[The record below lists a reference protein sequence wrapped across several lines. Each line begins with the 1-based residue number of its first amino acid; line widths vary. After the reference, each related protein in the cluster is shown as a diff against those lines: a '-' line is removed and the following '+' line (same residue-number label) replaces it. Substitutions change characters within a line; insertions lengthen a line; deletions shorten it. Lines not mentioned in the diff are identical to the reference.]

1 MKMKNRLKREIS
13 MLPVIKAGF
22 SRKMASIWY
31 KKTRRDKRQYKDIYG
46 NSFIKEVHKQGF
58 LCETLERYNWKTSD
72 LDKHISNFDYIYLE
86 PFNNSFSK
94 WLQDIITTNRILRE
108 YEPHLR
114 KVFYS
119 IVQRNGKKLILNT
132 ENENREYSV
141 NDIINTLME
150 ERVLQLRPA
159 FWLSNGA
166 RYKLEIKN
174 SNLYIEEKKSTLMDL
189 KTMITELEDI
199 NYIVSEYFDIKYEA
213 EGAINGYDHYLK
225 LWIANDSN
233 NSPQILDAVM
243 HILWN
248 ENNEIIRKKKESN
261 VNLDSGVFKIDDSIL
276 EIENWGFIKEKILS
290 ISKTLNK
297 LTYFTISVAL
307 KSNKDFKILSM
318 SANPILPPNN
328 IGDKLNNYLMDKA
341 KEKKENRVY
350 TFRDRINA
358 IKKSRFYK
366 YTKKNAKPGM
376 RPYMYALWLKSVWD
390 DLWNTKVSLRKK
402 LWAWKRGFLSF
413 RIEQYRLTED
423 NYSEF
428 LSDYNYHW
436 LNRINNA
443 YQIWINDKTTFR
455 YILEP
460 FKEYIPQYYF
470 SIFKRN
476 GKTEIEKMQDCNEK
490 YEADYNGIIDALKEK
505 KKLALKPS
513 AGTHGDGFYC
523 LAFEN
528 GKLTVN
534 GEYKSEEQFIELVEQ
549 FKSFYLITEYIDMND
564 ELKKIYPKSVNSI
577 RIMVIN
583 ETGYEP
589 KIMQSYMRI
598 GSSRTGYTDNVGYGG
613 ICVMINTKTGEMYNP
628 ETIVDHK
635 FYPCPKHPDTGT
647 LIEGK
652 IPYWDEIC
660 EKIKEICRYLSELE
674 YLGFD
679 IAVTNDGFQVI
690 EINIHQDLHKV
701 ATLDGEVIDFYK
713 RKMRNK
719 LSIGAEE

>member
-1 MKMKNRLKREIS
+1 MF
-13 MLPVIKAGF
+13 PVIRAGY

-31 KKTRRDKRQYKDIYG
+31 KKTRRDKKNYKEIYDKK
-46 NSFIKEVHKQGF
+46 FIKEVHKKGF
-58 LCETLERYNWKTSD
+58 LCDTLERYNWGIDD
-72 LDKHISNFDYIYLE
+72 LDNYISNFDYIYLE

-94 WLQDIITTNRILRE
+94 WLQDIITTNRILKD
-108 YEPHLR
+108 YDSHLR

-119 IVQRNGKKLILNT
+119 IVQRNGEKLVLNI
-132 ENENREYSV
+132 ENENREYTV
-141 NDIINTLME
+141 NDIIKTLMKE
-150 ERVLQLRPA
+150 KVLQLRPA
-159 FWLSNGA
+159 FWLSKRA

-189 KTMITELEDI
+189 KKIISELDDV
-199 NYIVSEYFDIKYEA
+199 NYIVSEYFDITYEA
-213 EGAINGYDHYLK
+213 EGPLNGYDHYLK
-225 LWIANDSN
+225 LWIANDTGNASK
-233 NSPQILDAVM
+233 ILDAVM
-243 HILWN
+243 HILWDEKDN
-248 ENNEIIRKKKESN
+248 TETIRKQKESN
-261 VNLDSGVFKIDDSIL
+261 VNLDNGSFKIDDEIL
-276 EIENWGFIKEKILS
+276 TIENWNLIKDEIIN

-297 LTYFTISVAL
+297 LTYYTVSIAI
-307 KSNKDFKILSM
+307 KENGDFKILSM
-318 SANPILPPNN
+318 SANPLLPPGH
-328 IGDKLNNYLMDKA
+328 IGNELNNYLINKA
-341 KEKKENRVY
+341 KDKNENRVY
-350 TFRDRINA
+350 TFKDRVNA

-366 YTKKNAKPGM
+366 YTEKKAKPGM

-402 LWAWKRGFLSF
+402 IWAWKRGFLSF
-413 RIEQYRLTED
+413 RIEQYGLTED
-423 NYSEF
+423 NYKEF

-470 SIFKRN
+470 SIFNRN
-476 GKTEIEKMQDCNEK
+476 GKTEIEKMQDCDTK
-490 YEADYNGIIDALKEK
+490 YEANYDGIIETLKDQK
-505 KKLALKPS
+505 ILALKPS

-523 LAFEN
+523 LTFEN
-528 GKLTVN
+528 GEITVN
-534 GEYKSEEQFIELVEQ
+534 GECKSKEQFIELVES
-549 FKSFYLITEYIDMND
+549 FKSFYLITEYIDMNN

-577 RIMVIN
+577 RVMVIN
-583 ETGYEP
+583 ENGYEP

-613 ICVMINTKTGEMYNP
+613 ICVMIDTETGEMYNP
-628 ETIVDHK
+628 ETIVEHK

-647 LIEGK
+647 MIEGK
-652 IPYWDEIC
+652 IPYWEEIC
-660 EKIKEICRYLSELE
+660 EGIKRICRYLSELE

-701 ATLDGEVIDFYK
+701 ATLDKEVIEFYE

-719 LSIGAEE
+719 LSMGEEK